1 MGMLLKT
8 IEERGSS
15 MKALKDGCP
24 DYKKSAGNPL
34 TTTRRYFL
42 GKAAKGLG
50 AMALNPLNERFSLRQ
65 AGEWLPDFPTSPP
78 RPSE

>member
-1 MGMLLKT
+1 
-8 IEERGSS
+8 

-50 AMALNPLNERFSLRQ
+50 AMALGTLLNELLFAQ
-65 AGEWLPDFPTSPP
+65 DKPVNGLPDFPTSPP